1 MIEWFYKV
9 YQEMYG
15 LEYLKK
21 DNLDQH
27 SRKQAG
33 NLECVEYFA

>member
-21 DNLDQH
+21 KTTWTNTVEN
-27 SRKQAG
+27 KQ
-33 NLECVEYFA
+33 VI